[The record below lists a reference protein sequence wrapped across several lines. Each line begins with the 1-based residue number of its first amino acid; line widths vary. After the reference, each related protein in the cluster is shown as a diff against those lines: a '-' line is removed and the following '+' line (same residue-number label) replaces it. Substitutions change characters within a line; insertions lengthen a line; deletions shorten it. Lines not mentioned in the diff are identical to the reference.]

1 MLNNNFVWIF
11 YEDWSDPADDC
22 FFGDS
27 GCFLGNASR
36 GLGVLAHFGQFIYL
50 AKINYEKSMIIIF
63 ILYHFFYLL

>member
-22 FFGDS
+22 SFGDS

-36 GLGVLAHFGQFIYL
+36 GLGVLAHFGQFIYYN
-50 AKINYEKSMIIIF
+50 I
-63 ILYHFFYLL
+63 